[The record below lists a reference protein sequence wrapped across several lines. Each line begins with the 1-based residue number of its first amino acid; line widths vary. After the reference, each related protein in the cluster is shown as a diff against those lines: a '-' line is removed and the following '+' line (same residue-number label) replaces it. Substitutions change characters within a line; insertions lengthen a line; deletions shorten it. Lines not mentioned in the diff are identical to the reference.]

1 MARNIDFTE
10 GNIKLSLLKFA
21 LPLFLG
27 NLFQQLY
34 NTADSLIVG
43 NFLGQTSL
51 AAVSSSG
58 SLVFMMISFFSG
70 IAMGAGVVIAKAVG
84 SKDKEK
90 IRKAVHTD
98 MAFGLAAGTFMTI
111 FCSLMTPTF
120 LRWMHTP
127 EDIMG
132 ESVTYLRIYTLGIF
146 FSMLYNISMG
156 ILNAVGD
163 SRHPLYYLI
172 FSSIVNVI
180 LDLLFILGFGMGVG
194 SAALATVISQ
204 ALSVVLCLKKLMTVK
219 SDYRIRV
226 RDIGFD
232 KPTLIEIMKNGLP
245 AGVQNSVIGFAN
257 TVVQTN
263 INMFGSIAVAS
274 AGIYKKLEG
283 FAFLPITSFTMA
295 LTTCIG
301 QNMGAEKPE
310 RAKSGAKFGIFCSML
325 LAEIIGVLFFFFGPQ
340 LIRLFNDS
348 PEVIALGAR
357 QSRIES
363 LFFMLLALSHCIA
376 AILRGAGRATVPMV
390 VMLSVWCA
398 FRVTYLTV
406 MLRFINMI
414 EIVFSCYPV
423 TWTISSTI
431 FVIYLIKSSW
441 AEPLKEKAPQ
451 RGAKN

>member
-10 GNIKLSLLKFA
+10 GNIKKSLLQFA

-51 AAVSSSG
+51 AAVSSSS
-58 SLVFMMISFFSG
+58 SLVFMMVSFFNG

-84 SKDKEK
+84 SRDKEK
-90 IRKAVHTD
+90 INKAVHTD
-98 MAFGLAAGTFMTI
+98 VAFGLASGIFMTV
-111 FCSLMTPTF
+111 FCAILTPVF

-127 EDIMG
+127 EDIMP
-132 ESVTYLRIYTLGIF
+132 ESVSYLRIYTLGIL
-146 FSMLYNISMG
+146 FSMMYNISMG

-163 SRHPLYYLI
+163 SKHPLYYLI

-180 LDLLFILGFGMGVG
+180 LDLVFILVFKMGVG

-204 ALSVVLCLKKLMTVK
+204 ALSVFLCLGKIMKDKT
-219 SDYRIRV
+219 DYQIKIK
-226 RDIGFD
+226 DIGFD
-232 KPTLIEIMKNGLP
+232 KPTLLEILRNGIP
-245 AGVQNSVIGFAN
+245 SGIQNSVIGFAN

-295 LTTCIG
+295 LTTCIS
-301 QNMGAEKPE
+301 QNMGAEKPD
-310 RAKSGAKFGIFCSML
+310 RAKKGAVFGIACSII
-325 LAEIIGVLFFFFGPQ
+325 LAEIVGVLFFFFGPQ
-340 LIRLFNDS
+340 LISLFNNS

-363 LFFMLLALSHCIA
+363 LFFMFLALSHCIA

-390 VMLSVWCA
+390 VMLSVWCGL
-398 FRVTYLTV
+398 RVTYLTI
-406 MLRFINMI
+406 MLKLIPMV

-423 TWTISSTI
+423 TWSISSLI
-431 FVIYLIKSSW
+431 FIIYLTKSDWTNFKKIKKT
-441 AEPLKEKAPQ
+441 A
-451 RGAKN
+451 

>member
-10 GNIKLSLLKFA
+10 GNIKTSLIKFA
-21 LPLFLG
+21 MPLFLG

-51 AAVSSSG
+51 AAVSSSS
-58 SLVFMMISFFSG
+58 SLVFMMVSFFNG
-70 IAMGAGVVIAKAVG
+70 IAMGAGVVIARAVG
-84 SKDKEK
+84 SKDKDRIK
-90 IRKAVHTD
+90 KAVHTD
-98 MAFGLAAGTFMTI
+98 IAFGLVAGTMMTI
-111 FCSLMTPTF
+111 FCSIFTPTF

-127 EDIMG
+127 EDIMP
-132 ESVTYLRIYTLGIF
+132 ESISYLRIYTLGIL

-156 ILNAVGD
+156 ILNAAGD
-163 SRHPLYYLI
+163 SKHPLYYLI
-172 FSSIVNVI
+172 FSSCINIV

-204 ALSVVLCLKKLMTVK
+204 AVSVILCLIKLIKDKT
-219 SDYRIRV
+219 DYQVI
-226 RDIGFD
+226 IKEISFD
-232 KPTLIEIMKNGLP
+232 KDTLIDILRNGLP

-301 QNMGAEKPE
+301 QNMGAQKPE
-310 RAKSGAKFGIFCSML
+310 RAKSGAKFGIFCSMF
-325 LAEIIGVLFFFFGPQ
+325 LAEIIGVIFFLYGPY
-340 LIRLFNDS
+340 LMRLFNDS

-357 QSRIES
+357 QSKIES
-363 LFFMLLALSHCIA
+363 LFFMFLALSHCIA

-390 VMLSVWCA
+390 VMLSVWCGL
-398 FRVTYLTV
+398 RVTYLTV
-406 MLRFINMI
+406 MLKFFPFV

-423 TWTISSTI
+423 TWSISSII
-431 FVIYLIKSSW
+431 FILYLAKSNW
-441 AEPLKEKAPQ
+441 ASGTKKLSH
-451 RGAKN
+451 

>member
-10 GNIKLSLLKFA
+10 GNIKASLLRFA

-43 NFLGQTSL
+43 NFLGQTAL
-51 AAVSSSG
+51 AAVSSSS
-58 SLVFMMISFFSG
+58 SLVFMMVSFFNG
-70 IAMGAGVVIAKAVG
+70 IAMGAGVVIARAVG
-84 SKDKEK
+84 SKDKDRIK
-90 IRKAVHTD
+90 KAVHTD
-98 MAFGLAAGTFMTI
+98 IAFGLVAGLFMTI
-111 FCSLMTPTF
+111 FCSILTPAF

-127 EDIMG
+127 EDIMP
-132 ESVTYLRIYTLGIF
+132 ESISYLRIYTLGIL

-163 SRHPLYYLI
+163 SKHPLYYLI
-172 FSSIVNVI
+172 FSSVINII
-180 LDLLFILGFGMGVG
+180 LDLVFILGLKMGVG

-204 ALSVVLCLKKLMTVK
+204 AISVVLCLSKLMRVK
-219 SDYRIRV
+219 ADYRVIV
-226 RDIGFD
+226 KEIKFD
-232 KPTLIEIMKNGLP
+232 KVALREILRNGLP

-301 QNMGAEKPE
+301 QNMGARKPD
-310 RAKSGAKFGIFCSML
+310 RAKKGAKFGIFCSMTM
-325 LAEIIGVLFFFFGPQ
+325 AELIGILFFFFGPY
-340 LIRLFNDS
+340 LIRLFNNS

-363 LFFMLLALSHCIA
+363 LFFMFLALSHCIA
-376 AILRGAGRATVPMV
+376 AILRGAGRATIPMI
-390 VMLSVWCA
+390 VMLSVWCGL
-398 FRVTYLTV
+398 RVTYLTV
-406 MLRFINMI
+406 MLKFFPFV

-423 TWTISSTI
+423 TWSISSII
-431 FVIYLIKSSW
+431 FVIYIARSNW
-441 AEPLKEKAPQ
+441 AGDKKLKA
-451 RGAKN
+451 

>member
-10 GNIKLSLLKFA
+10 GNIKASLLRFA

-43 NFLGQTSL
+43 NFLGQTAL
-51 AAVSSSG
+51 AAVSSSS
-58 SLVFMMISFFSG
+58 SLVFMMVSFFNG
-70 IAMGAGVVIAKAVG
+70 IAMGAGVVIARAVG
-84 SKDKEK
+84 SKDKDRIK
-90 IRKAVHTD
+90 KAVHTD
-98 MAFGLAAGTFMTI
+98 IAFGLVAGLFMTI
-111 FCSLMTPTF
+111 FCSILTPAF

-127 EDIMG
+127 EDIMP
-132 ESVTYLRIYTLGIF
+132 ESISYLRIYTLGIL

-163 SRHPLYYLI
+163 SKHPLYYLI
-172 FSSIVNVI
+172 FSSVINII
-180 LDLLFILGFGMGVG
+180 LDLVFILGLKMGVG

-204 ALSVVLCLKKLMTVK
+204 AISVVLCLSKLMRVK
-219 SDYRIRV
+219 ADYRVIV
-226 RDIGFD
+226 KEIKFD
-232 KPTLIEIMKNGLP
+232 KVALREILRNGIP

-301 QNMGAEKPE
+301 QNMGARKPD
-310 RAKSGAKFGIFCSML
+310 RAKKGAKFGIFCSMTM
-325 LAEIIGVLFFFFGPQ
+325 AELIGILFFFFGPY
-340 LIRLFNDS
+340 LIRLFNNS

-363 LFFMLLALSHCIA
+363 LFFMFLALSHCIA
-376 AILRGAGRATVPMV
+376 AILRGAGRATIPMI
-390 VMLSVWCA
+390 VMLSVWCGL
-398 FRVTYLTV
+398 RVTYLTV
-406 MLRFINMI
+406 MLKFFPFV

-423 TWTISSTI
+423 TWSISSII
-431 FVIYLIKSSW
+431 FVIYIARSNW
-441 AEPLKEKAPQ
+441 AGDKKLKA
-451 RGAKN
+451 